1 MSTISQ
7 NQSNFS
13 ERNQQILSDIQNLQS
28 IEQGLFSNL
37 ENNSSTMT
45 QEEQQ
50 QLVQK
55 MNEISQMRINLYKS
69 LTGINSYFQ
78 DALVN
83 SRDTLDEQIVAIGIV
98 EEQLND
104 AKKRLALIEEEKN
117 SNIRNIEINDY
128 YSEKYSNHTSLMKI
142 IIFMLVPIIILAFLY
157 NKGFL
162 PSPIYLTLVAIIALV
177 GFYFLFTSFY
187 SMMRRDNMNYQQYD
201 WGFNPK
207 NLPTSSTTGPNV
219 DPWSGG
225 TSTVCV
231 GAQCCN
237 QYEMFDTSLNQCIA
251 ITNSSTNM
259 NSTSGTDL
267 NAAVNSDL
275 NSLGQSVSNAYS
287 NITSG
292 LANDF
297 SSF

>member
-1 MSTISQ
+1 
-7 NQSNFS
+7 
-13 ERNQQILSDIQNLQS
+13 
-28 IEQGLFSNL
+28 
-37 ENNSSTMT
+37 
-45 QEEQQ
+45 
-50 QLVQK
+50 
-55 MNEISQMRINLYKS
+55 
-69 LTGINSYFQ
+69 
-78 DALVN
+78 
-83 SRDTLDEQIVAIGIV
+83 
-98 EEQLND
+98 
-104 AKKRLALIEEEKN
+104 
-117 SNIRNIEINDY
+117 
-128 YSEKYSNHTSLMKI
+128 
-142 IIFMLVPIIILAFLY
+142 
-157 NKGFL
+157 
-162 PSPIYLTLVAIIALV
+162 
-177 GFYFLFTSFY
+177 
-187 SMMRRDNMNYQQYD
+187 MMRRDNMNYQQYD
-201 WGFNPK
+201 WGFNPN